1 MPESTESLQCVPY
14 SVARGFSTAK
24 NDVWALGII
33 LLGILT
39 GSYPWTLAD
48 CQVESFRNYLC
59 NPSDYLHRTYPT
71 ISCEAR
77 DLLCRIMTVYPRDRI
92 SLLALHAQF
101 SEVETFFETLQL
113 ESYQASSLFAKVLHN
128 MPRVVSDND
137 TAGLPSGHGEVD
149 GDYSHYIYVWP
160 RVYTDEPQPESQQE
174 SAESSQTTGMPILMR
189 SGTLRSLHKGF
200 KRLRTSFSS

>member
-1 MPESTESLQCVPY
+1 MSESTESLQRVPY

-24 NDVWALGII
+24 NDIWALGII

-48 CQVESFRNYLC
+48 CQVESFRKYLC

-77 DLLCRIMTVYPRDRI
+77 DLLCRILTIYPGDRI
-92 SLLALHAQF
+92 SLLALHAKF
-101 SEVETFFETLQL
+101 SDVETFFKTPQFD
-113 ESYQASSLFAKVLHN
+113 STQASSSFVEVLH
-128 MPRVVSDND
+128 MPRVVSDFD
-137 TAGLPSGHGEVD
+137 KSGLLSGHGEVD

-160 RVYTDEPQPESQQE
+160 GVHTDGPQPESQQE
-174 SAESSQTTGMPILMR
+174 STQSSKPTGMPILMR
-189 SGTLRSLHKGF
+189 SGTLRSLHRGF